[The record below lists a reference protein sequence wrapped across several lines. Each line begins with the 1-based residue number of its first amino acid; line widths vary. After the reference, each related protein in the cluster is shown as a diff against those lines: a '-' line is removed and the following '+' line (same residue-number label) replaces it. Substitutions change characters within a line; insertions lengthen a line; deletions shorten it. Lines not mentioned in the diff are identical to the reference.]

1 MTKDWMNYQGF
12 DNLCKLH
19 ANYLDAPEGILRDGH
34 YKTSDGDFTLQPVVL
49 QLLKNLIMW
58 TTHFGTTHQGR
69 FPIGADWLELS
80 SDEFDTFRCFS
91 ASSTMFQHS
100 SPSRQH
106 HNMMSPLSPTTF
118 TQPTAPK
125 SEYFHQLSAF
135 KKGIK
140 RDSAAFPIFKDDTY
154 FDYFS
159 RSFEA
164 VADTHCLSDL
174 LDPDFQPDHSDE
186 YAVALFHEQQKFL
199 CSVLLT
205 NLQTDEGKSIVRAHA
220 KDKDAQAIFRELLH
234 HYTKSMVARN
244 EITRLTTYITNL
256 RLDSSWRSTTES
268 FIMHFKEQ
276 LRLLDD
282 LQPIGEKL
290 PDTMRRTLLM
300 NAVEGVGDLRH
311 IQNLLEYMQQKD
323 HTHAITFEEYYSLL
337 KNAAFSYDKSQRSI
351 KHRARHVQ
359 FHEVDDDVGHDDNF
373 HEEPSIDMFKSPTS
387 THTIN
392 KTAIK
397 PKPHK
402 PTSQSPSTT
411 PSGGLVHFPKDTWDT
426 LPKDFKKLVFEYNVK
441 KKGITP
447 TRKANVHEVDA
458 TSDSSPSSDIITCEE
473 VPPSSQDDDETDRR
487 LINLLSSYDTR
498 EDHSPGDIRDILSIH
513 QASRR
518 QVHTHTIT
526 YQFSK
531 INACPS
537 LQLVDRGANG
547 GLAGDDM
554 RILHKTGRKVDISGI
569 DNHEVNNLD
578 IVTCASMFD
587 TNQGRIIGIFHEYA
601 YLGKGQSIHSSGQ
614 LEWMGLKV
622 DEHSVLVG
630 GRQRIETLQNHIIPI
645 TIKGGLAYIQP
656 VGKPTT
662 TDMDN
667 YPYVFFTNPADWD
680 PALLDY
686 EFPATDG
693 PPVWDQLKDPRPYEE
708 PRFDHFGDF
717 TGRVIATLDI
727 LTGDTPY
734 TFFNSSRRDSG
745 TPHTV

>member
-1 MTKDWMNYQGF
+1 
-12 DNLCKLH
+12 
-19 ANYLDAPEGILRDGH
+19 
-34 YKTSDGDFTLQPVVL
+34 
-49 QLLKNLIMW
+49 
-58 TTHFGTTHQGR
+58 
-69 FPIGADWLELS
+69 
-80 SDEFDTFRCFS
+80 
-91 ASSTMFQHS
+91 
-100 SPSRQH
+100 
-106 HNMMSPLSPTTF
+106 MMSPLSTGTVSHGTT
-118 TQPTAPK
+118 PK
-125 SEYFHQLSAF
+125 SEYYHQLSAF

-140 RDSAAFPIFKDDTY
+140 RDSAAFPTFQDDKY

-164 VADTHCLSDL
+164 VADAQGLGDL

-199 CSVLLT
+199 YSVLLT

-220 KDKDAQAIFRELLH
+220 KDKDAQATLRELCH
-234 HYTKSMVARN
+234 HYTKSTVARN

-256 RLDSSWRSTTES
+256 RLDSSWRGTTES

-282 LQPIGEKL
+282 LQPIGERL

-311 IQNLLEYMQQKD
+311 IQNLFEYMQHKD
-323 HTHAITFEEYYSLL
+323 PSHTITFEEYYSLL
-337 KNAAFSYDKSQRSI
+337 KNAAFSNDKSQRST
-351 KHRARHVQ
+351 KHRVHHVQ

-373 HEEPSIDMFKSPTS
+373 PEESSIDVFESPAY

-392 KTAIK
+392 KTALK
-397 PKPHK
+397 PKPCK
-402 PTSQSPSTT
+402 PPSQSPSTT

-426 LPKDFKKLVFEYNVK
+426 LPEDFKKMVFDYNAK
-441 KKGITP
+441 KKGIIP
-447 TRKANVHEVDA
+447 IRKANVHEVDSTPDSLPPSYLI
-458 TSDSSPSSDIITCEE
+458 TSEDTPLNDH
-473 VPPSSQDDDETDRR
+473 PPSSHDDDGTDCR
-487 LINLLSSYDTR
+487 LINLLSSYDAR
-498 EDHSPGDIRDILSIH
+498 EDPSPGDIRDILSIH

-531 INACPS
+531 VNACPS

-587 TNQGRIIGIFHEYA
+587 TNQGRIVGIFHEYA

-622 DEHSVLVG
+622 DERSVLVG
-630 GRQRIETLQNHIIPI
+630 RRQRIETLQNHIIPI

-656 VGKPTT
+656 VGKPTNK
-662 TDMDN
+662 DMDD
-667 YPYVFFTNPADWD
+667 YPHVFFTNPADWD

-693 PPVWDQLKDPRPYEE
+693 QPVWDQLMDPQPYEE
-708 PRFDHFGDF
+708 PRFDDFGNF
-717 TGRVIATLDI
+717 TGRVVATLDI

-734 TFFNSSRRDSG
+734 TFYNSSRRDSG
-745 TPHTV
+745 TPHTVRRDPDWESLRPCFGWTSI